1 LELEKKLEESKNKFG
16 KKVVIEEI
24 KVDKDIE
31 I

>member
-1 LELEKKLEESKNKFG
+1 LELEKKLEESKNKSC

-24 KVDKDIE
+24 KVEKDIE

>member
-1 LELEKKLEESKNKFG
+1 LELEKKLEESKNKSG